1 MFIYVFGIFIKG
13 LFMSLAEKLIKE
25 FEENVVLRKRLAELL
40 VSEPD
45 VRLALINAVIADVA
59 TKKDLNELRN
69 ELRGEISR
77 VREELRGEIS
87 RVREELRGEIGGL
100 RGEISK
106 VREELRGEIGELR
119 GEMNGLRGEIGGL
132 RGEISKVREELRGE
146 MNGLRG
152 EIGELRGEINGLRR
166 EIHSNFRWTVG
177 LIVTVWGATVI
188 PILLKL
194 IGTI

>member
-1 MFIYVFGIFIKG
+1 
-13 LFMSLAEKLIKE
+13 MSLAERLIKE
-25 FEENVVLRKRLAELL
+25 FEENVKLRKRLAELL

-87 RVREELRGEIGGL
+87 KVREELRGEIGGL
-100 RGEISK
+100 RGET
-106 VREELRGEIGELR
+106 
-119 GEMNGLRGEIGGL
+119 
-132 RGEISKVREELRGE
+132 SKVREELRGE

-152 EIGELRGEINGLRR
+152 EIGELRREINGLRR
-166 EIHSNFRWTVG
+166 EVHSNFRWTVG
-177 LIVTVWGATVI
+177 LIITVWGATVI

-194 IGTI
+194 IGAI

>member
-1 MFIYVFGIFIKG
+1 MFIYVFEIFIKG

-25 FEENVVLRKRLAELL
+25 FEENVKLRKRLAELL

-69 ELRGEISR
+69 ELRGEISK

-87 RVREELRGEIGGL
+87 R
-100 RGEISK
+100 

-119 GEMNGLRGEIGGL
+119 GEMNGLRGEIS
-132 RGEISKVREELRGE
+132 E
-146 MNGLRG
+146 
-152 EIGELRGEINGLRR
+152 LRR
-166 EIHSNFRWTVG
+166 EINELRREVHSNFRWTVG
-177 LIVTVWGATVI
+177 LIITVWGATVI

-194 IGTI
+194 IGAI

>member
-1 MFIYVFGIFIKG
+1 MFIYVFEIFIEG

-25 FEENVVLRKRLAELL
+25 FEENVKLRKRLAELL

-69 ELRGEISR
+69 EL
-77 VREELRGEIS
+77 
-87 RVREELRGEIGGL
+87 
-100 RGEISK
+100 K
-106 VREELRGEIGELR
+106 
-119 GEMNGLRGEIGGL
+119 
-132 RGEISKVREELRGE
+132 GE

-152 EIGELRGEINGLRR
+152 EIGELRR

-177 LIVTVWGATVI
+177 LIITVWGATVI

-194 IGTI
+194 IGAI

>member
-1 MFIYVFGIFIKG
+1 
-13 LFMSLAEKLIKE
+13 MSLAERLIKE
-25 FEENVVLRKRLAELL
+25 FEENVKLRKRLAELL

-87 RVREELRGEIGGL
+87 KVREELRGEIGGL
-100 RGEISK
+100 RGET
-106 VREELRGEIGELR
+106 
-119 GEMNGLRGEIGGL
+119 
-132 RGEISKVREELRGE
+132 SKVREELRGE

-152 EIGELRGEINGLRR
+152 EIGELRREINGLRR
-166 EIHSNFRWTVG
+166 EVHSNFRWTVG
-177 LIVTVWGATVI
+177 LIVTVWGATLI

>member
-1 MFIYVFGIFIKG
+1 MLELLGCFGECLYMFLGIFIKG
-13 LFMSLAEKLIKE
+13 LFMSLAERLIKE

-59 TKKDLNELRN
+59 TKKDLSELRN
-69 ELRGEISR
+69 ELRGEISK
-77 VREELRGEIS
+77 VREE
-87 RVREELRGEIGGL
+87 L

-132 RGEISKVREELRGE
+132 RGEISE
-146 MNGLRG
+146 
-152 EIGELRGEINGLRR
+152 LRR
-166 EIHSNFRWTVG
+166 EVHSNFRWTVG
-177 LIVTVWGATVI
+177 LIITVWGATVI

>member
-1 MFIYVFGIFIKG
+1 
-13 LFMSLAEKLIKE
+13 MSLAERLIKE
-25 FEENVVLRKRLAELL
+25 FEENVKLRKRLAELL

-69 ELRGEISR
+69 ELREEISK
-77 VREELRGEIS
+77 
-87 RVREELRGEIGGL
+87 VREELRGEIGGL

-119 GEMNGLRGEIGGL
+119 GEI
-132 RGEISKVREELRGE
+132 
-146 MNGLRG
+146 NGLRG

-194 IGTI
+194 IGAI